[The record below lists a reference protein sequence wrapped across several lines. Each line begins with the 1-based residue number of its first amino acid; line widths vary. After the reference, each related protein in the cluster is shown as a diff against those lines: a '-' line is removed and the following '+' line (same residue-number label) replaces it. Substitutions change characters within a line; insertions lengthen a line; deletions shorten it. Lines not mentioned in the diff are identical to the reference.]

1 MQSTR
6 RINNKRQ
13 PIGISSLP
21 VNTETNASLGNKGI
35 NVQTSAPLYHSHHS
49 STGAQE
55 QTQGTFNTSINE
67 VSSQAGYVHNEST
80 TYSTTSNTSDVYNTQ
95 NYNTHIGNNFQ
106 SNTNTNNAETY
117 FSDNNHQH
125 QHIDHNHQ
133 HHDHHH
139 SEKSNYLN
147 NHQNH
152 IQQNYQMNNSYDN
165 SHYHHLHQD
174 NHAHSHNQHVH
185 QHDHHHDHH
194 DHLHDHH
201 DHHHDHHDHHHDHH
215 DHQHDHHDHHHDHHD
230 HQHDHNH
237 HHDHS
242 HHHDHQH
249 HTYPAVFTPPLPSWS
264 ELFSSLLP
272 AQKTIF
278 TWFIL
283 HTMIGIWVYCLGI
296 SNGSLA
302 AVGFAYLVI
311 FDALGVL
318 NSFVSSV
325 IRTSHPYGISNSKR
339 PFGGH
344 RYEIIFSMATAVY
357 LLYATMHNTKES
369 LEHFLLEGHHG
380 GEHHEETLL
389 GYGMMLSL
397 IAAIGTCCLSSIA
410 LRNHENFVQFLRR
423 TPPTVHGFSY
433 NVINRARGNPINV
446 IMSNVYSFSIA
457 MCGIIIL
464 LSNMFGLISSMD
476 KILALGESI
485 IMFYLG
491 YPTAKALAN
500 VLLQTTPNSVRNGV
514 ENRLREI
521 RQNPNI
527 ISIERV
533 HFWQNTYGKCVGTLE
548 VHIRPDADDQAIL
561 QYVYQKLEGLTS
573 SSTVGD
579 SFNENNQRS
588 ELTVSIIKN

>member
-13 PIGISSLP
+13 PIGITSLP
-21 VNTETNASLGNKGI
+21 LTTETNTSLGTKGV
-35 NVQTSAPLYHSHHS
+35 NVQTSAPLYHSHPS
-49 STGAQE
+49 FIQNNE
-55 QTQGTFNTSINE
+55 QLQANFNNTFTTTINE
-67 VSSQAGYVHNEST
+67 IPSQSVYVNNESS
-80 TYSTTSNTSDVYNTQ
+80 TYSTTSNPNNIYNTPDYDNHNIEHNNQ
-95 NYNTHIGNNFQ
+95 NNINVNSEAYRL
-106 SNTNTNNAETY
+106 
-117 FSDNNHQH
+117 DNNSLYQQQQ
-125 QHIDHNHQ
+125 QHIDHS
-133 HHDHHH
+133 HHHHH
-139 SEKSNYLN
+139 SHNHNHTEEH
-147 NHQNH
+147 NHQV
-152 IQQNYQMNNSYDN
+152 NNN
-165 SHYHHLHQD
+165 FE
-174 NHAHSHNQHVH
+174 HSHHHDNIN
-185 QHDHHHDHH
+185 DHHHDHH
-194 DHLHDHH
+194 HAHDHH
-201 DHHHDHHDHHHDHH
+201 VHEKQGHHHDHHAHDHHHHHAHDNHHHRDHNHEHHHDHHDHHH
-215 DHQHDHHDHHHDHHD
+215 HDHHDHHHHDHDHH
-230 HQHDHNH
+230 H
-237 HHDHS
+237 HA
-242 HHHDHQH
+242 
-249 HTYPAVFTPPLPSWS
+249 YPTVFTPPLPSWS
-264 ELFSSLLP
+264 ELFSTLLP

-278 TWFIL
+278 TWFVL
-283 HTMIGIWVYCLGI
+283 HMSIGIWVYCLGI

-302 AVGFAYLVI
+302 AVGFAYLII

-318 NSFVSSV
+318 NSFVSSA
-325 IRTSHPYGISNSKR
+325 IRTSHAYSISNSKR
-339 PFGGH
+339 PFGAH

-380 GEHHEETLL
+380 GDHHEETSF
-389 GYGMMLSL
+389 GFGMILSL
-397 IAAIGTCCLSSIA
+397 VIAVGTCCLSSIA

-433 NVINRARGNPINV
+433 NVINRARGNPFNV

-457 MCGIIIL
+457 MCGTIVL
-464 LSNMFGLISSMD
+464 LVNMFGLISSMD
-476 KILALGESI
+476 KLLALGESVV
-485 IMFYLG
+485 MFYLG

-561 QYVYQKLEGLTS
+561 QYVYQKLEGLTAS
-573 SSTVGD
+573 SSSNSGD
-579 SFNENNQRS
+579 NYNDNNQRS